1 MFFSNSTQRWE
12 LDSLM
17 TQEYTHV
24 PASRDVW
31 GSVDRYKLAYAT
43 DRSSAQYT
51 WTDST
56 YLALL

>member
-1 MFFSNSTQRWE
+1 MFLSNSTQRSE

-31 GSVDRYKLAYAT
+31 GSVDKYKLA
-43 DRSSAQYT
+43 
-51 WTDST
+51 
-56 YLALL
+56 